1 VDTLILGCTHYPLL
15 KEVIGEVMGPAVH
28 LVDSAAPTI
37 AELRES
43 LARQGL
49 LRTGRPRHRFCVTD
63 ASYKFMQIA
72 NGILDQDVSAMVE
85 QVRLTT
91 EPDQPFRNL
100 RVPAHLLAS
109 AAS

>member
-1 VDTLILGCTHYPLL
+1 
-15 KEVIGEVMGPAVH
+15 
-28 LVDSAAPTI
+28 
-37 AELRES
+37 
-43 LARQGL
+43 
-49 LRTGRPRHRFCVTD
+49 VTD

-91 EPDQPFRNL
+91 EPEQPFRNL